1 MTGKDVLQEKGLVE
15 NTAELKRFEY
25 SPLSKELKKQTSI
38 AEQQYQDFDKA
49 FNYNEKEKPL
59 KIEKEEPLTIDES
72 SLFYN
77 SKSTFNEINN
87 VGKYEDE
94 SLESRYNNYSTPF
107 KQRLKGFEKFTLRT
121 MKTKKNK
128 KIVYKNAREPYTKLL
143 NIYYNDCNDITNEQ
157 EKDG

>member
-15 NTAELKRFEY
+15 NTAELNRFEY

-38 AEQQYQDFDKA
+38 AEQQYQDFDKV
-49 FNYNEKEKPL
+49 FNYNEKKKTL

-77 SKSTFNEINN
+77 SKYTFNEINN
-87 VGKYEDE
+87 VEKYEDE

-107 KQRLKGFEKFTLRT
+107 KQRLKGFEKFTL
-121 MKTKKNK
+121 
-128 KIVYKNAREPYTKLL
+128 
-143 NIYYNDCNDITNEQ
+143 
-157 EKDG
+157 

>member
-49 FNYNEKEKPL
+49 FSYNEKEKPL

-77 SKSTFNEINN
+77 N
-87 VGKYEDE
+87 
-94 SLESRYNNYSTPF
+94 
-107 KQRLKGFEKFTLRT
+107 KFTLN
-121 MKTKKNK
+121 KFKN
-128 KIVYKNAREPYTKLL
+128 I
-143 NIYYNDCNDITNEQ
+143 
-157 EKDG
+157 EKYANKF